1 MLQFILSLTD
11 DADRD
16 KVEELYN
23 KYHVCFMKCAV
34 TKFKAMGRSNCL
46 YDAEDAV
53 QNTCAK
59 ISKYFHNIDF
69 SRGEKDVKNY
79 CFSILNNEITNI
91 LKENQENYEFSEE
104 LCPGTEYSFID
115 ELETRDLYGNL
126 FSAIKKLDTKYST
139 TLHLFI
145 NKGMSPNE
153 IADLMEISPK
163 TVYTRLARGKKL
175 LLDSLNGVEIDEKN

>member
-11 DADRD
+11 EADRD
-16 KVEELYN
+16 KIEMLYN
-23 KYHVCFMKCAV
+23 KYHDYFMKCAV
-34 TKFKAMGRSNCL
+34 TKFKSLGRSNYF

-53 QNTCAK
+53 QNTFAK
-59 ISKYFHNIDF
+59 ISEYFHNIDF

-79 CFSILNNEITNI
+79 CLSILNNEICDI
-91 LKENQENYEFSEE
+91 LKENQEIYEFSEE
-104 LCPGTEYSFID
+104 FYAGTEYSFID
-115 ELETRDLYGNL
+115 ELETRDLYGIL

-153 IADLMEISPK
+153 IADLMGISPK

-175 LLDSLNGVEIDEKN
+175 LLDSLNGV